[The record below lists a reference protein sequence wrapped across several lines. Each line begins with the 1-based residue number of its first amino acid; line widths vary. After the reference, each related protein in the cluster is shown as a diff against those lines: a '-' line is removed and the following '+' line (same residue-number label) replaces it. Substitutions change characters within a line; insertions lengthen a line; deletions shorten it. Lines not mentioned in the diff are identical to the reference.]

1 MRSTTFARR
10 DGLRRTLAMSAAL
23 GTFLLCGTAPPA
35 TAQDVGSTEAGDQP
49 FAPPPLNPGMTAGNE
64 LQVDNGF
71 QQQQACMQ
79 ASKSGATIEE
89 QPWSQRLLGFQRA
102 HEQGLLGTGQTV
114 AVIDTGVNGHPRLE
128 PEAGGL
134 RPGGS
139 KIQGG
144 PLKDCDGHG
153 TIVAGIISA
162 ERSAETGFVGIAPES
177 TVLSLRQSSALYK
190 KQDDGSTPGTTE
202 TMARAINSA
211 VDNNAS
217 VINISQSSC
226 QSLARASNP
235 ADQGNQKLHNAVKR
249 AYEQNVV
256 VVAAAGNTGG
266 QCQKNAPG
274 SPSTAVLPAWFDEYV
289 LTVAS
294 VNEHGAPS
302 EFTVPGPW
310 VDVSAPGENLVSLD
324 PGAGASGL
332 VNRVT
337 QGSDSEPQPIQ
348 GTSFAAPYVSGL
360 AALIR
365 EKAPSLTAEQVMR
378 RITETAQRTGSD
390 NDIVGHGLINPMAAI
405 NNVIPAEHDAAAP
418 PTQQRHLQAHVFP
431 ERNWAAVAV
440 ALGGALGGL
449 ATVLFTAF
457 LVNAVRRV
465 RARNAGT
472 VSE

>member
-23 GTFLLCGTAPPA
+23 GTFLLCGAVPPA
-35 TAQDVGSTEAGDQP
+35 AAQDAGSTETGDQP
-49 FAPPPLNPGMTAGNE
+49 FAPPPLNPEMTARSG
-64 LQVDNGF
+64 LQVDGSF

-79 ASKSGATIEE
+79 AGESGATIEE

-114 AVIDTGVNGHPRLE
+114 AVIDTGVNEHPRLK
-128 PEAGGL
+128 PGL
-134 RPGGS
+134 EPGGS
-139 KIQGG
+139 KLEGG
-144 PLKDCDGHG
+144 ALKDCDGHG

-162 ERSAETGFVGIAPES
+162 ERSDETGFVGIAPES

-190 KQDDGSTPGTTE
+190 KQDDGNTPGTTE
-202 TMARAINSA
+202 TMARAINHA
-211 VDNNAS
+211 VDNGAS

-235 ADQGNQKLHNAVKR
+235 ADRGNQKLHNAVR
-249 AYEQNVV
+249 YAYERDVV

-274 SPSTAVLPAWFDEYV
+274 SPSTAVLPAWFDKYV

-310 VDVSAPGENLVSLD
+310 VDVSAPGEDLVSLD

-332 VNRVT
+332 VNRVSH
-337 QGSDSEPQPIQ
+337 GSDSEPQPIQ

-360 AALIR
+360 AALVK
-365 EKAPSLTAEQVMR
+365 EKDPSLTAEQVMR

-405 NNVIPAEHDAAAP
+405 NNVIPAEHNAAAP

-431 ERNWAAVAV
+431 ERNWAAIAV
-440 ALGGALGGL
+440 ALGGAVGGL

-472 VSE
+472 TSE